1 MNTHTLVLPSDRSE
15 LQPAER
21 SLLHRRAGAILSRKG
36 RWKPAEYLFWAAAAA
51 SYFVLPEQHLL
62 LAEIAILGLFAL
74 SLDLIIGYAGVVS
87 LGHGAFFGLGAYV
100 AGLTAVHLTG
110 EPFIGLLLGGLVAAL
125 LGLATG
131 PLLLLRASDLTRLMV
146 TLGVAML
153 LFEIANKAAWLTGG
167 ADGLQGVVI
176 EPLFGLYEFDLWG
189 STAYA
194 YALGVTFA
202 LFLAARVVVNSPYGL
217 SLGAI
222 RDNAMRARSM
232 GVPVGP
238 RILAIYTFA
247 AAIAGIAGALLTQTT
262 GFVSLDVLAF
272 HRSADVLLLLVLGG
286 VGYLYGGLIGAI
298 VFKLLQD
305 WFSVI
310 TPEYWMFWMG
320 LVLLAVVLVGR
331 ERIHRLPRLLAARIG
346 QGGRA

>member
-21 SLLHRRAGAILSRKG
+21 SRLHQRAGAILSRKG
-36 RWKPAEYLFWAAAAA
+36 RWKPAEFLFWAAVAA
-51 SYFVLPEQHLL
+51 SYFLLPEQHLL

-87 LGHGAFFGLGAYV
+87 LGHGAFFGLGAYI

-110 EPFIGLLLGGLVAAL
+110 DPLIGLLLGGLGAAL
-125 LGLATG
+125 LGLTTG

-176 EPLFGLYEFDLWG
+176 QPLFGIFEFDLWG
-189 STAYA
+189 NTAYA
-194 YALGVTFA
+194 YALGVTFV
-202 LFLAARVVVNSPYGL
+202 LFLAARMVVNSPYGL
-217 SLGAI
+217 SLAAI
-222 RDNAMRARSM
+222 RDNAMRTRSM
-232 GVPVGP
+232 GIPVGP

-247 AAIAGIAGALLTQTT
+247 AAIAGMAGALLTQTT

-298 VFKLLQD
+298 VFKVLQD

-331 ERIHRLPRLLAARIG
+331 ERIHRLPRLLVTRIG